1 MQFTNTSLANKVK
14 NLTELWNFVVI
25 VCIFSLEDEN
35 PSTRETIWKL
45 WGQIGKKWVEDE
57 ATRDEKMKEQLDFQG
72 ASEPP
77 THFPSD
83 SKK

>member
-1 MQFTNTSLANKVK
+1 MY
-14 NLTELWNFVVI
+14 
-25 VCIFSLEDEN
+25 FSLEDEN
-35 PSTRETIWKL
+35 PSTRETIWKI

-83 SKK
+83 SKKIIISL